1 MPNYKMKKLF
11 FLTIILILTIN
22 VFGQGIEFSPSS
34 IGEMTAVVKVHGG
47 GRISD
52 LKVNQQ
58 VKLQVLTFQRTNYQ
72 EIEIIR
78 ENVFINGKALPA
90 NAVYDEFNN
99 KYAEFIIPEN
109 GEFTYELIA
118 NVKTSTDLHELTEY
132 DLTTPIVV
140 GGDYLGPS
148 PKVESDSSEIITL
161 VSNKFTKTS
170 FIETLNDTIG
180 WVNDYVEYAAGN
192 DFQKYYI
199 LQQSALETLN
209 DRKGVCDEFSNL
221 GAAILR
227 AKGIPTR
234 LAIGITFDGRDWGN
248 HAWIE
253 FYHPEI
259 GWIPSDP
266 TFRESGFV
274 DATHIKMGSFSD
286 VSLSLAKAIFPEN
299 ASVSFSPPTL
309 PEVSIIERNYFDKVE
324 LDGIAPTLKAKQWNT
339 IVFTVKNKTAH
350 PLTLP
355 VTLNENYDEIYVKNP
370 RIDIH
375 LNGGETKEVEFEIY
389 PNIDLTPDKKAE
401 GTGLRLSSLGT
412 PLEIEFEIIFSSK
425 ETEGSVEVL
434 EIIPIVSGKNLDVES
449 KIANYSS
456 EPSEVE
462 MIVKLDDEIL
472 SQKTFDV
479 NAFDFSKIIIQRINN
494 FEEKTYTVEIN
505 TEWFKYTQQ
514 INPIKTTNGLT
525 IEDQNKEQ
533 KIVQRV
539 EPKNENTLPT
549 IDLTLENPLVII
561 LLVVILMII
570 TITTTYYFSQKN
582 EYI

>member
-1 MPNYKMKKLF
+1 MRNYKMKKLF
-11 FLTIILILTIN
+11 FLTIIFILTIN
-22 VFGQGIEFSPSS
+22 AFAQGIEFSPSS
-34 IGEMTAVVKVHGG
+34 IGEMTAIVKVHGG

-52 LKVNQQ
+52 LRVNQQ
-58 VKLQVLTFQRTNYQ
+58 VKLQVLTFQKTNYQ

-99 KYAEFIIPEN
+99 KYAEFVIPEN
-109 GEFTYELIA
+109 GDFTYELIA
-118 NVKTSTDLHELTEY
+118 NVKTSTALHELTEY

-140 GGDYLGPS
+140 GGDYLEPS

-180 WVNDYVEYAAGN
+180 WVNDYVEYASGT

-253 FYHPEI
+253 VYHPEI

-299 ASVSFSPPTL
+299 ASVSFAPPTL

-324 LDGIAPTLKAKQWNT
+324 LDGIAPTLKAKQWNP

-355 VTLNENYDEIYVKNP
+355 VTLNENYDELYVKTP

-375 LNGGETKEVEFEIY
+375 LNGNETKEVEFEIY

-412 PLEIEFEIIFSSK
+412 PLEIEFEIVFSD
-425 ETEGSVEVL
+425 EEDEGSVEVI
-434 EIIPIVSGKNLDVES
+434 EIIPIVSGKNLDIES
-449 KIANYSS
+449 KIANYSD
-456 EPSEVE
+456 EISEVE
-462 MIVKLDDEIL
+462 MIVKLDEEII

-479 NAFDFSKIIIQRINN
+479 NAFDFSKIIIQRIND
-494 FEEKTYTVEIN
+494 FEEKTYLVEIN

-514 INPIKTTNGLT
+514 INPIKTMNGL
-525 IEDQNKEQ
+525 IVEDQNKEQ